1 MYYIQKSFE
10 ISASHH
16 LTLSYQSKCSNVH
29 GHNWHVTVYCKSK
42 TLNSDGMVADFSE
55 IKHLIHGKL
64 DHADLNKVLP
74 FNPTAENICFVIW
87 NILRQKL
94 DSRYA
99 LTVRLYETPR
109 NYVEYEGE

>member
-16 LTLSYQSKCSNVH
+16 LTLSYESKCTNVH

-55 IKHLIHGKL
+55 IKHLIHGRL

-74 FNPTAENICFVIW
+74 FNPTAENIARWITEQIPTCYKASVQESDG
-87 NILRQKL
+87 NI
-94 DSRYA
+94 A
-99 LTVRLYETPR
+99 IYEED
-109 NYVEYEGE
+109 V

>member
-55 IKHLIHGKL
+55 KPINIMRSIISRLTFPELIFVFPHF
-64 DHADLNKVLP
+64 
-74 FNPTAENICFVIW
+74 FNNF
-87 NILRQKL
+87 
-94 DSRYA
+94 DS
-99 LTVRLYETPR
+99 TVKYKFIQSLLIRSCSSRLFL
-109 NYVEYEGE
+109 

>member
-55 IKHLIHGKL
+55 IKHHIHSKL
-64 DHADLNKVLP
+64 DHADMNKVLP
-74 FNPTAENICFVIW
+74 FKPTAENIARWITEQIPTCYKAAVQESDG
-87 NILRQKL
+87 NI
-94 DSRYA
+94 A
-99 LTVRLYETPR
+99 IYEED
-109 NYVEYEGE
+109 V

>member
-55 IKHLIHGKL
+55 IKHLSHGKL

-74 FNPTAENICFVIW
+74 FNPTAENIARWITEQIPTCYKAAVQESDG
-87 NILRQKL
+87 NI
-94 DSRYA
+94 A
-99 LTVRLYETPR
+99 IYEED
-109 NYVEYEGE
+109 V

>member
-55 IKHLIHGKL
+55 IKHLIHGML
-64 DHADLNKVLP
+64 DHSDLNKVLP
-74 FNPTAENICFVIW
+74 FNPTAENIARWITEQIPTCYKAAVQESDG
-87 NILRQKL
+87 NI
-94 DSRYA
+94 A
-99 LTVRLYETPR
+99 IYEED
-109 NYVEYEGE
+109 V